1 MRLRT
6 YTTLGLFLLP
16 LVLIRSPVVNVTW
29 KRGTEFGAY
38 ETYSWIEGADA
49 PTKLS
54 HQRIVSA
61 VENELAIK
69 GWWRD
74 EEEPDVQLSYY
85 ASSKDEVT
93 IDSPYRTSWYDDA
106 TIRVRRIHEGT
117 VLLDMVDAAEN
128 ELVWRGIVT
137 EALSDNPRR
146 NDSQINDTIRKL
158 LDGFPPG

>member
-1 MRLRT
+1 MHRRP
-6 YTTLGLFLLP
+6 YTTAIGLFVLP
-16 LVLIRSPVVNVTW
+16 LVLTSQHVNVSS
-29 KRGTEFGAY
+29 KRGTEFGNY
-38 ETYSWIEGADA
+38 ETYSWIEGVRA
-49 PTKLS
+49 PNELT

-61 VENELAIK
+61 VENELAIQ

-74 EEEPDVQLSYY
+74 DQEPDIYLSYY
-85 ASSKDEVT
+85 TSVKDEVT
-93 IDSPYRTSWYDDA
+93 IDSPYRTSWYDEA

-117 VLLDMVDAAEN
+117 VMLDMVDGAEN

-146 NDSQINDTIRKL
+146 NDSRINDNIRKL